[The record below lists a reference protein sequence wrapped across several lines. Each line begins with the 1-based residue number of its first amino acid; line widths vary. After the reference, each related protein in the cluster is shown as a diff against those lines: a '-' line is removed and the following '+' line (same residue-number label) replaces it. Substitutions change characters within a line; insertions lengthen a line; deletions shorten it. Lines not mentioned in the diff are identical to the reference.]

1 MLKLSAVTVTYFS
14 SALGFQWLP
23 AYGHLGHSHEGGSQS
38 NQGGLTARTT
48 PDVRDL
54 DLHNKT
60 LYKKNKKKQKRRS
73 LSHLSF
79 LFPLP
84 VLPGRI
90 LEVRWLYTQW
100 HIANQIPRIHS

>member
-1 MLKLSAVTVTYFS
+1 MTVTFNYPETPFSSHAETVGGYSHLFS

-38 NQGGLTARTT
+38 NRGGLTARTR

-60 LYKKNKKKQKRRS
+60 L
-73 LSHLSF
+73 
-79 LFPLP
+79 
-84 VLPGRI
+84 
-90 LEVRWLYTQW
+90 
-100 HIANQIPRIHS
+100 